1 MRPLVLPAGLQ
12 PPSGYTIED
21 CVRVTHGLRSSCENA
36 RCLPLNTAARRM
48 TIQSYCTVVTPELGS
63 VGVRAVLR
71 VSDNQ
76 SKVLRDQMR
85 SGVIRKQKLID
96 EFNNVGDE
104 QPLSSASLKTLTLT
118 GDDMNDGAVR
128 ESPTPTPQ
136 QIVA

>member
-1 MRPLVLPAGLQ
+1 M
-12 PPSGYTIED
+12 
-21 CVRVTHGLRSSCENA
+21 
-36 RCLPLNTAARRM
+36 
-48 TIQSYCTVVTPELGS
+48 
-63 VGVRAVLR
+63 GVRAALR
-71 VSDNQ
+71 VSDSQ

-128 ESPTPTPQ
+128 EFPTPTPQ
-136 QIVA
+136 QIAAKK